1 MRIDMEIDQDDNTV
15 SLDVKEVYQVGTGDD
30 YEKLKNKPRLNGRV
44 IVGDMEETDPTIPGW
59 AKSPTKPQYT
69 AEELNALS
77 KEDAITLTEIDEIFK
92 GL

>member
-44 IVGDMEETDPTIPGW
+44 IVGDIEETDPTVPEW

-69 AEELNALS
+69 ADELNALS